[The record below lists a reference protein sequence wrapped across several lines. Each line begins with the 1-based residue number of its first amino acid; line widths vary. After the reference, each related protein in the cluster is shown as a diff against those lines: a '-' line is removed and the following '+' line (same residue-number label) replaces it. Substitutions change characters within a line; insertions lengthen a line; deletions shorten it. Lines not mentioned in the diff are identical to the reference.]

1 MQVGSIQLGSTS
13 NIEWELLVEIV
24 SIMQEVAKGDDELAE
39 RAKLILDSADTGIPL
54 TTHTHPA

>member
-24 SIMQEVAKGDDELAE
+24 SIMQEVAKGDDELAA

-54 TTHTHPA
+54 TCHTPPA